1 VVEPESILVLSR
13 LIVARSFGLNSSH
26 QPPHVSRGMA
36 MIPKRLLTLCLA
48 LAFLVGAT
56 VQLVPCS
63 TTQMDMGV
71 RADMEGGC
79 AAPQTP
85 CTGHMPSC
93 IDHVGCVTVP
103 ALPPSPASMP
113 IAFRWIVI
121 TYDFAAVSLPGLN
134 VEPELSPPILAI

>member
-1 VVEPESILVLSR
+1 MATIL
-13 LIVARSFGLNSSH
+13 
-26 QPPHVSRGMA
+26 
-36 MIPKRLLTLCLA
+36 KRLLTLCLA

-63 TTQMDMGV
+63 STQMDMGV
-71 RADMEGGC
+71 RADMGGGC

-103 ALPPSPASMP
+103 ALPASPASMP
-113 IAFRWIVI
+113 IAFRWTMIS
-121 TYDFAAVSLPGLN
+121 YDFAAASLAGLT
-134 VEPELSPPILAI
+134 VKPELSPPILAA